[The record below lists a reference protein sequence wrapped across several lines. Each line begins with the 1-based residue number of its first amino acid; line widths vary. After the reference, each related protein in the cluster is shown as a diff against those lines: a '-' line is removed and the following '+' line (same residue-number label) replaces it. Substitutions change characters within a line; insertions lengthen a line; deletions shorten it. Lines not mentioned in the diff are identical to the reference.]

1 LISHTNSVMWRL
13 SFFPYLSYCF
23 HRLVVFISIKL
34 KLNKTESNRTFV
46 PKKIGET
53 LTKVNKKYS
62 SKFGKNE
69 FLIMSKWPQ
78 IVGTFFADHS
88 EPDRISRVT
97 EEFNELDEPIFK
109 NFLHVKVSP
118 AAAVEFQHYKD
129 TIIEKINSFFG
140 YKAIADLR
148 LQQNYI
154 PKAKVNHKL
163 NEMKI
168 SEEEKEI
175 IKNEID
181 VIHDEELQKSIVNLG
196 ASIKREDNK

>member
-1 LISHTNSVMWRL
+1 M
-13 SFFPYLSYCF
+13 
-23 HRLVVFISIKL
+23 
-34 KLNKTESNRTFV
+34 
-46 PKKIGET
+46 
-53 LTKVNKKYS
+53 
-62 SKFGKNE
+62 
-69 FLIMSKWPQ
+69 
-78 IVGTFFADHS
+78 
-88 EPDRISRVT
+88 
-97 EEFNELDEPIFK
+97 NELDEPIFK
-109 NFLHVKVSP
+109 NFLHVKVSS

-154 PKAKVNHKL
+154 PKAKDNNKL

>member
-1 LISHTNSVMWRL
+1 MKYKNRE
-13 SFFPYLSYCF
+13 P
-23 HRLVVFISIKL
+23 K
-34 KLNKTESNRTFV
+34 RTFI

-53 LTKVNKKYS
+53 IVQINKVYS
-62 SKFGKNE
+62 SKYGKIE
-69 FLIMSKWPQ
+69 FLILSKWSK
-78 IVGTFFADHS
+78 IVGSFFAEHS
-88 EPDRISRVT
+88 EPDKISRIT
-97 EEFNELDEPIFK
+97 EEFNEFDEPIYK
-109 NFLHVKVSP
+109 NFLHVRVSP

>member
-1 LISHTNSVMWRL
+1 MKI
-13 SFFPYLSYCF
+13 
-23 HRLVVFISIKL
+23 
-34 KLNKTESNRTFV
+34 NKTESNRTFV

-53 LTKVNKKYS
+53 LSKVNKKYS
-62 SKFGKNE
+62 SKFGKSE

-88 EPDRISRVT
+88 EPDRVSRVT